1 VCDLL
6 PPVNTV
12 ACGGL
17 LSWSPG
23 NTSTEDTLRLSRLR
37 EVHEACG
44 LTGAMNGLLRRLERD
59 GREGF
64 SAFEPVR
71 QLIKDNRGIWMM
83 LKNEHDAAA
92 RAAEGAI
99 AAGV

>member
-1 VCDLL
+1 
-6 PPVNTV
+6 
-12 ACGGL
+12 
-17 LSWSPG
+17 
-23 NTSTEDTLRLSRLR
+23 
-37 EVHEACG
+37 
-44 LTGAMNGLLRRLERD
+44 MNGLLRRLERD